1 MDKNKIIEDLAKQVE
16 NIGLLPIRSVSK
28 QVLVVDIN
36 YLTAEQR
43 ELDHEFLKENLE
55 EEYGVKV
62 ILIDG
67 SRQNIQGSPI
77 HKLPIYFA

>member
-1 MDKNKIIEDLAKQVE
+1 MENKNI
-16 NIGLLPIRSVSK
+16 

-36 YLTAEQR
+36 YLTSEQR
-43 ELDHEFLKENLE
+43 EWSLEVLKETLE